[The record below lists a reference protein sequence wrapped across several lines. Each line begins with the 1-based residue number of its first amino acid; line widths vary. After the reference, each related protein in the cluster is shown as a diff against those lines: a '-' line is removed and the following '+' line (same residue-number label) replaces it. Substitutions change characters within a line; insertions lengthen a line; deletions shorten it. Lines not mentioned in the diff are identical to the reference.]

1 VREEAFAGHALI
13 SLGRDDAD
21 SLPES
26 PGVYLFKDEAERI
39 IYVGKAGSLRKRVK
53 SYFTGSAPDNP
64 RLAQLRASVRG
75 IDYIITANQAEAL
88 LLENTLIKKYHP
100 GYNIMLRDDK
110 SYPYIGITVSE
121 EYPRA
126 FFFRGTRRRDTVY
139 YGPFWHAGSARE
151 TLDALRKVFPFRTC
165 PGPRPGRSRGNPC
178 LDYHIQLCPGPCRGK
193 VDRKEYAESIAHIRE
208 FLGGRQDQVLTDL
221 RAKMQREAEREEFEK
236 AARTRDALLAL
247 ERILEKQSVY
257 SMRNVDQD
265 VIGLAADELDACIT
279 VLFIRSGLLSGKR
292 EFVFPRPPEIADENV
307 VTSFIELYYE
317 TAPFVPGEVLTPLAL
332 GSEEEDLLG
341 KWMTEQRDRR
351 VRVMHP
357 QRGRKRDLVRKAEE
371 NAASYLEM
379 VKLKRGSD
387 LQWLSEVTSTL
398 TRDLL
403 LSHLPYRI
411 ECYDISNLGP
421 DEVVGAM
428 VVFEG
433 GLPLRRDYRKFLILS
448 EAADDTAR
456 MSEVLRRR
464 LDKMTPLPPGGDEDE
479 GREAKL
485 SRLTSFQKVPDLI
498 LIDGGKGQLNAAV
511 RTLKEKCVDGVEV
524 ASLAKSLECIY
535 RPGLSQPVILPRD
548 SRALYLL
555 QRIRDEAHRFAIT
568 YHRSLRES
576 KARASVLDGVPG
588 IGKARKASLMGRYG
602 SVERMKKASREELE
616 SLSFLDRRSAGNLY
630 ETLHG
635 GG

>member
-1 VREEAFAGHALI
+1 MKNETFAGHALI
-13 SLGRDDAD
+13 SLGRDDAY

-26 PGVYLFKDEAERI
+26 PGVYLFKDEAGTV

-64 RLAQLRASVRG
+64 RLAQLRANVRG

-88 LLENTLIKKYHP
+88 LLENTLIKKYRP

-165 PGPRPGRSRGNPC
+165 PGPRPGRSRGSPC

-193 VDRKEYAESIAHIRE
+193 VKREEYAQSIEHVRE

-221 RAKMQREAEREEFEK
+221 RAKMQGEAEREEFEK

-279 VLFIRSGLLSGKR
+279 ILFVRSGLLSGKR
-292 EFVFPRPPEIADENV
+292 EFVFPRPPETAEENV
-307 VTSFIELYYE
+307 VASFIELYYE
-317 TAPFVPGEVLTPLAL
+317 TAPSVPGEILTPRAL
-332 GSEEEDLLG
+332 GSEEEELLG
-341 KWMTEQRDRR
+341 QWITGQRDRR
-351 VRVMHP
+351 VKVLYP

-379 VKLKRGSD
+379 VKLKRSSD
-387 LQWLSEVTSTL
+387 LKWLSEVTSSL
-398 TRDLL
+398 ARDLL

-433 GLPLRRDYRKFLILS
+433 GLPLRRDYRKFLIRS

-464 LDKMTPLPPGGDEDE
+464 LDKMTPLPLALGEDE
-479 GREAKL
+479 EREAKL

-511 RTLKEKCVDGVEV
+511 RALEEKGVEGVEV
-524 ASLAKSLECIY
+524 ASLAKSFECIF
-535 RPGLSQPVILPRD
+535 RPGLSQPIILPRD
-548 SRALYLL
+548 SRVLYLL

-588 IGKARKASLMGRYG
+588 IGKTRKAKLMERYG
-602 SVERMKKASREELE
+602 SVERMKKASRDELA
-616 SLSFLDRRSAGNLY
+616 SLPFLDRRSAGNLY
-630 ETLHG
+630 DTLHVG
-635 GG
+635 G